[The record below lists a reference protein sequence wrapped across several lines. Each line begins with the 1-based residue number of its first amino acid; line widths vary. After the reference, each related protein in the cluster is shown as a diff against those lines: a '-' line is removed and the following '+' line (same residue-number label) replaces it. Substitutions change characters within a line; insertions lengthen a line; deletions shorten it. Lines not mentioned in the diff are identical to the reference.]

1 MDFNLIETFD
11 NHNCG
16 IDFNIGNITTK
27 ECKYY
32 TDESYQKLRN
42 EYLKSIISKFLDSDQ
57 SNKDC
62 ILNLLTKN
70 IKASTTE
77 LYNMEYDSNEYEDNI
92 NKKSLDLLSNSI
104 DLDELEN
111 NVLLGEQRIKETDE
125 LLYIN
130 NIKYYVIIAS
140 LIVILI
146 IELILI
152 KL

>member
-1 MDFNLIETFD
+1 MDFNTIENFD

-32 TDESYQKLRN
+32 TDDSYQKLRN
-42 EYLKSIISKFLDSDQ
+42 DYLQAIITKFLDSDLK
-57 SNKDC
+57 NKEC
-62 ILNLLTKN
+62 ILNLLNKN
-70 IKASTTE
+70 IQSSSTE
-77 LYNMEYDSNEYEDNI
+77 LYNLEYESNSYEDNI

-104 DLDELEN
+104 GLDDLEN
-111 NVLLGEQRIKETDE
+111 NVLLGEQRIKETNE
-125 LLYIN
+125 LLDIN
-130 NIKYYVIIAS
+130 NIKYYAIVVS

>member
-57 SNKDC
+57 LNKDC

-70 IKASTTE
+70 IKDSKTE
-77 LYNMEYDSNEYEDNI
+77 LYNMEYDSNEYEENI

-130 NIKYYVIIAS
+130 NIKYYAIIAS

>member
-1 MDFNLIETFD
+1 MDFNLIENFD

-57 SNKDC
+57 LNKDC

-70 IKASTTE
+70 IKDSKTE

-130 NIKYYVIIAS
+130 NIKYYAIIAS

>member
-1 MDFNLIETFD
+1 MIETFD

-70 IKASTTE
+70 IKDSKTE
-77 LYNMEYDSNEYEDNI
+77 LYNMEYDSNEYEENI

-130 NIKYYVIIAS
+130 NIKYYAIIAS

>member
-1 MDFNLIETFD
+1 MDFNMIETFD

>member
-42 EYLKSIISKFLDSDQ
+42 EYLKSIISKFLDSDL
-57 SNKDC
+57 SNKEC

-70 IKASTTE
+70 IKDSSTE

-130 NIKYYVIIAS
+130 NIKYYAIIAS

>member
-1 MDFNLIETFD
+1 MEFNTIENFD

-32 TDESYQKLRN
+32 TDDSYQKLRN
-42 EYLKSIISKFLDSDQ
+42 DYLQAIITKFLDSDLN
-57 SNKDC
+57 NKEC

-70 IKASTTE
+70 IQSSATE
-77 LYNMEYDSNEYEDNI
+77 LYNLEHESNSYQDNI

-104 DLDELEN
+104 DLDDLEN
-111 NVLLGEQRIKETDE
+111 NVLLGDQRIKETNE

-130 NIKYYVIIAS
+130 NIKYYAIVVS

>member
-1 MDFNLIETFD
+1 MIEKFD

-57 SNKDC
+57 SNKEC

-70 IKASTTE
+70 IKDSKTE
-77 LYNMEYDSNEYEDNI
+77 LYNMEYDSNEYEENI

-130 NIKYYVIIAS
+130 NIKYYAIIAS

>member
-1 MDFNLIETFD
+1 MIETFD

>member
-70 IKASTTE
+70 IKDSKTE
-77 LYNMEYDSNEYEDNI
+77 LYNMEYDSNEYEENI

-130 NIKYYVIIAS
+130 NIKYYAIIAS

>member
-1 MDFNLIETFD
+1 MDFNIIEKFD

-16 IDFNIGNITTK
+16 IDFNVGNITTK

-42 EYLKSIISKFLDSDQ
+42 DYLQSIITKFLDSDL
-57 SNKDC
+57 SNKEC
-62 ILNLLTKN
+62 IMNLLTKN
-70 IKASTTE
+70 IQASSNE
-77 LYNMEYDSNEYEDNI
+77 LYTMNYESNNYEDNI
-92 NKKSLDLLSNSI
+92 NKKSLELLSSSI

-130 NIKYYVIIAS
+130 NIKYYAIIVS

>member
-1 MDFNLIETFD
+1 MDFNTIENFE
-11 NHNCG
+11 NNNCG

-32 TDESYQKLRN
+32 TDDSYQKLRN
-42 EYLKSIISKFLDSDQ
+42 DYLQSIITKFLDSDL
-57 SNKDC
+57 SNKEC

-70 IKASTTE
+70 IQSSATE
-77 LYNMEYDSNEYEDNI
+77 LYNLEYESNNYEDNI
-92 NKKSLDLLSNSI
+92 NKKSLDLLTNSI
-104 DLDELEN
+104 DLDQLDN

-130 NIKYYVIIAS
+130 NIKYYAIIVS

>member
-1 MDFNLIETFD
+1 MDFNIIETFN

-27 ECKYY
+27 ECRYY

-57 SNKDC
+57 LNKDC

-70 IKASTTE
+70 IKDSSTE
-77 LYNMEYDSNEYEDNI
+77 LYNMEYESNDYENNI

-130 NIKYYVIIAS
+130 NIKYYAIITS

>member
-1 MDFNLIETFD
+1 MKFNTIENFD

-32 TDESYQKLRN
+32 TDQSYQKLRN
-42 EYLKSIISKFLDSDQ
+42 DYLQSIITKFLDSDI
-57 SNKDC
+57 SNKEC

-70 IKASTTE
+70 INSSATE
-77 LYNMEYDSNEYEDNI
+77 LYNMEYESNEYENNI
-92 NKKSLDLLSNSI
+92 NKKSLDLLSDSI
-104 DLDELEN
+104 GLDELEN

-130 NIKYYVIIAS
+130 NIKYYAIIAS
-140 LIVILI
+140 LIIILI